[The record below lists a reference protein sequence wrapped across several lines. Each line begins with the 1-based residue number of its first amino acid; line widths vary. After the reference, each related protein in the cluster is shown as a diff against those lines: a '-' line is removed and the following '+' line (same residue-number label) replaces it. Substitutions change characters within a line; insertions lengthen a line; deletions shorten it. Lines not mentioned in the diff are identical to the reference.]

1 MPTESTEIATTTAGA
16 LTNRFDPQTFDELV
30 ELSEKITAS
39 GLVPDS
45 VKKPEDALV
54 IMMTG
59 AELGLTTMQ
68 ALRTIHVVK
77 GRPIL
82 SADLMLSLVRQHHLC
97 ERFERTEWTDQ
108 ACEYETKRADQKKA
122 KPFRFTM
129 EDARRAGLTNRNVWK
144 KHPKQMLRASAL
156 RTLARAEYPEVLSGV
171 YTPDEAPEIRAG
183 EAQIVE
189 DGEAVDTDDPNERYG
204 NEDDSAGDDTDDPTD
219 DAVDVEFE
227 EAEDAVDGDVDRET
241 QNRRLGQLVATT
253 DDLDNDDKRWIADAI
268 ADQCNKDSIGDVG
281 PKALKLVVDL
291 LYKQGSTPE
300 DGEMSGR
307 RQMLEEWRGDGEDGG
322 EGGDSEY
329 VV

>member
-1 MPTESTEIATTTAGA
+1 MNGIAKIQDGKS
-16 LTNRFDPQTFDELV
+16 LTNRFDPED
-30 ELSEKITAS
+30 IS
-39 GLVPDS
+39 GLYKLAQTVASSGLSPDS
-45 VKKPEDALV
+45 VDTPEDAMV

-77 GRPIL
+77 GKPML
-82 SADLMLSLVRQHHLC
+82 SADLLLALAQQSPLC
-97 ERFERTEWTDQ
+97 EKFEIIEWTDQ
-108 ACEYETKRADQKKA
+108 KCTMSTTRVGHDPQDFTFTIADAKKA
-122 KPFRFTM
+122 
-129 EDARRAGLTNRNVWK
+129 GLVDRGRGKSNWQK
-144 KHPKQMLRASAL
+144 YPKQMLRARAVS
-156 RTLARAEYPEVLSGV
+156 TLAKAVYPEVMTGL
-171 YTPDEAPEIRAG
+171 YTKSEADEIG
-183 EAQIVE
+183 EASIVD
-189 DGEAVDTDDPNERYG
+189 DGESGTTADAPTTDELNEKF
-204 NEDDSAGDDTDDPTD
+204 SDDTDDPTN

-227 EAEDAVDGDVDRET
+227 DADDAGDDDVDRET

-268 ADQCNKDSIGDVG
+268 ADQCHEDDIGDVG
-281 PKALKLVVDL
+281 AKPLKLVVDL